1 MAVYVVV
8 KVRMFENWLVADYD
22 ALAAQRGRFKSSV
35 ADRNRVQPNRA
46 DAADAAA
53 ILNRL

>member
-1 MAVYVVV
+1 
-8 KVRMFENWLVADYD
+8 MFENWLVADYD